1 MMSIKYK
8 VVKQTFGFDKTK
20 KPHYVVKPV
29 TTGVLTFDRVRA
41 QVMQVCG
48 AHRGT
53 VNQVIDGLIDVMIN
67 NLEMGHSV
75 QLGEFGTIRP
85 GIRAKAKTREADATA
100 ESVYRRKVNFVPGKL
115 LKNFLQDVSISK
127 IEPLKTDYTED
138 VTSGEL

>member
-8 VVKQTFGFDKTK
+8 VVKQTFGFDETK
-20 KPHYVVKPV
+20 KLRYVVKPV
-29 TTGVLTFDRVRA
+29 TTGVLTFNKVRA
-41 QVMQVCG
+41 QVMQICG

-75 QLGEFGTIRP
+75 QLGEFGTMRP
-85 GIRAKAKTREADATA
+85 GIRAKAQEKEADATS

-115 LKNFLQDVSISK
+115 LKNFLQDVSINK
-127 IEPLKTDYTED
+127 IEPFKTDYTED
-138 VTSGEL
+138 EAEGKL